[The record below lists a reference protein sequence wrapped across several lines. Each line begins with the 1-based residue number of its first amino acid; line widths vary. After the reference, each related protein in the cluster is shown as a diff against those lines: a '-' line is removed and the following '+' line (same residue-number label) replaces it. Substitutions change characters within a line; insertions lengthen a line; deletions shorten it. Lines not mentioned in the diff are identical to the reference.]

1 MCVCGGICREGGTPS
16 SAAGRRRVPARRGT
30 TISMISIKH
39 MTDAMIVCT
48 MSNCHG
54 RVVWR
59 VVGRFDVRQNVKD
72 SEEDR
77 RISNKGTEATT
88 E

>member
-1 MCVCGGICREGGTPS
+1 
-16 SAAGRRRVPARRGT
+16 
-30 TISMISIKH
+30 MISIKH